1 MPRHLTIHFD
11 GSQDN
16 IFIRQDLCPMYIE
29 SSLSRDGTAA
39 IALDSGSAC
48 CSKRVERSDSLTSR
62 MMINSIVILRSFLIF
77 IDLDVERRSMIIL
90 WQAFPGGNFTK
101 KPRFITARWYLNA
114 LRGHYAQQHKPIR
127 KQKVPVGHA
136 VRFGYLETANA
147 NLCREQPDETLL
159 STLEQAWERMVTRRM
174 YVTGGLGAVPGLEGF
189 GNDYE
194 LDPEYAYA
202 ETCASLASLFWNW
215 EMALLTKDARYSD
228 LFEWQLYNA
237 ANVGMRQNGDTYL
250 YNNPLEVHHGV
261 TRQGWYVVPCC
272 QSNLSRTFADLGRYI
287 FSHDEND
294 IWIHQYI
301 SNEATVNDV
310 KIKVESNLPWSGK
323 VKISVKPE
331 MDKKFTL
338 HLRKPSWTMNAE
350 NDLTASGYD
359 PREVEEESIS

>member
-1 MPRHLTIHFD
+1 MGADGDAAHVRH
-11 GSQDN
+11 
-16 IFIRQDLCPMYIE
+16 E
-29 SSLSRDGTAA
+29 
-39 IALDSGSAC
+39 
-48 CSKRVERSDSLTSR
+48 
-62 MMINSIVILRSFLIF
+62 
-77 IDLDVERRSMIIL
+77 
-90 WQAFPGGNFTK
+90 
-101 KPRFITARWYLNA
+101 
-114 LRGHYAQQHKPIR
+114 
-127 KQKVPVGHA
+127 
-136 VRFGYLETANA
+136 
-147 NLCREQPDETLL
+147 
-159 STLEQAWERMVTRRM
+159 
-174 YVTGGLGAVPGLEGF
+174 GLGAVPGLEGF

-202 ETCASLASLFWNW
+202 ETCTSLASLFWNW

-237 ANVGMRQNGDTYL
+237 ANAGMRQNGDTYL

-272 QSNLSRTFADLGRYI
+272 PSNLSRTFADLGRYI

>member
-1 MPRHLTIHFD
+1 MGADGDAAHVRH
-11 GSQDN
+11 
-16 IFIRQDLCPMYIE
+16 E
-29 SSLSRDGTAA
+29 
-39 IALDSGSAC
+39 
-48 CSKRVERSDSLTSR
+48 
-62 MMINSIVILRSFLIF
+62 
-77 IDLDVERRSMIIL
+77 
-90 WQAFPGGNFTK
+90 
-101 KPRFITARWYLNA
+101 
-114 LRGHYAQQHKPIR
+114 
-127 KQKVPVGHA
+127 
-136 VRFGYLETANA
+136 
-147 NLCREQPDETLL
+147 
-159 STLEQAWERMVTRRM
+159 
-174 YVTGGLGAVPGLEGF
+174 GLGAVPGLEGF

-202 ETCASLASLFWNW
+202 ETCTSLASLFWNW

-237 ANVGMRQNGDTYL
+237 ANAGMRQNGDTYL
-250 YNNPLEVHHGV
+250 YNNPLEVHHSV

-272 QSNLSRTFADLGRYI
+272 PSNLSRTFADLGRYI

-310 KIKVESNLPWSGK
+310 KIKVESNLPWIGK
-323 VKISVKPE
+323 VKNSVKPE

-359 PREVEEESIS
+359 PRELEEESIS